1 MKAPGLKPKVF
12 GKNST
17 QYQARLG
24 TYYSANAA
32 LEPWCMVLPTS
43 TEDVAQIA
51 KVISQKGMPFW
62 HQEWRPLGLCWVER
76 SEGWHHHR
84 LRYAPCSCLSRV
96 VIH

>member
-1 MKAPGLKPKVF
+1 MKAPGLKGKVF

-17 QYQARLG
+17 QYQDRLD

-51 KVISQKGMPFW
+51 KVISQKECPFGIKSGGHSAFAGSNGVRDGITIDFGMLLVPAC
-62 HQEWRPLGLCWVER
+62 QVL
-76 SEGWHHHR
+76 
-84 LRYAPCSCLSRV
+84 
-96 VIH
+96 